1 MSNKNEII
9 KSLQF
14 LVTNLSQAA
23 DLHAMQSRIFASQ
36 GFSKLAEKYKEHVV
50 EEREF
55 VVKFMDRILDLGGE
69 LKLESKEGD
78 KVYKDA
84 VEFIKADF
92 EVSKN
97 GLGEVATFVENAK
110 ADYTTYD
117 LLKEY
122 YKDEESDMYWL
133 ENQLELIEMIGKQ
146 NWLVAQL

>member
-36 GFSKLAEKYKEHVV
+36 GFSKLAEKYKEHAA

-97 GLGEVATFVENAK
+97 GLCEVATFVENAK
-110 ADYTTYD
+110 ADY
-117 LLKEY
+117 
-122 YKDEESDMYWL
+122 
-133 ENQLELIEMIGKQ
+133 IRMIC
-146 NWLVAQL
+146 

>member
-36 GFSKLAEKYKEHVV
+36 GFSKLAEKYKEHAA

-69 LKLESKEGD
+69 LKLESKERD

-92 EVSKN
+92 EVSKMDY
-97 GLGEVATFVENAK
+97 AK
-110 ADYTTYD
+110 LLLLSKTQRLTT
-117 LLKEY
+117 LR
-122 YKDEESDMYWL
+122 
-133 ENQLELIEMIGKQ
+133 MIC
-146 NWLVAQL
+146 

>member
-36 GFSKLAEKYKEHVV
+36 GFSKLAEKYKEHVA